1 MKIENQNII
10 VEQQDNIAE
19 QPKSPSGFSVIW
31 AEFRRDKLA
40 LGSLILLGLI
50 LIIVYGTSI
59 ILDQDQ
65 IIKVDFLSIY
75 QPPSSVHWL
84 GTDYGGRDVFG
95 QLIIGTRNS
104 FTIGFFITVITNLL
118 GLTLGL
124 IAGYFGGFIDGVVMR
139 IIDFFLSLP
148 TLMLI
153 IVFVTVVPTF
163 TIYNFILI
171 MSLFLWTGKA
181 RLIRSKSLSES
192 ELDYIAAAKA
202 LGTPNWKI
210 IISHLLPNV
219 SSLIIVAFT
228 LNLAGNIGIESGLT
242 FLGFGLP
249 ESTPSLGTL
258 VSYATNPDVL
268 QNKLWIWL
276 PASGMI
282 LVLMLSINFIGEA
295 LKRAADARQRRG

>member
-1 MKIENQNII
+1 MELKIENQTHTT
-10 VEQQDNIAE
+10 EQR
-19 QPKSPSGFSVIW
+19 KSPSGFSVIW

-40 LGSLILLGLI
+40 LGSLIVLGLI
-50 LIIVYGTSI
+50 IISVYGTSL

-65 IIKVDFLSIY
+65 IVKVDFLSIY
-75 QPPSSVHWL
+75 QPPSSTHWL
-84 GTDYGGRDVFG
+84 GTDYGGRDIFG

-104 FTIGFFITVITNLL
+104 FTIGFFITIITNLL
-118 GLTLGL
+118 GLALGL
-124 IAGYFGGFIDGVVMR
+124 IAGYFGGWVDSVVMR

-153 IVFVTVVPTF
+153 IVFVTVVPKF
-163 TIYNFILI
+163 SIINFVLI

-181 RLIRSKSLSES
+181 RLIRSKVLSES
-192 ELDYIAAAKA
+192 ELDYVAAAKA
-202 LGTPNWKI
+202 IGTPNWKI
-210 IISHLLPNV
+210 IISHVLPNV

-276 PASGMI
+276 PASCMI

>member
-1 MKIENQNII
+1 MELKIENQTH
-10 VEQQDNIAE
+10 IAE
-19 QPKSPSGFSVIW
+19 QRKSPSGFSVIW
-31 AEFRRDKLA
+31 TEFRRDKLA
-40 LGSLILLGLI
+40 LGSLIVLGLI

-59 ILDQDQ
+59 VLDQDQ
-65 IIKVDFLSIY
+65 IVKVDFLSIY
-75 QPPSSVHWL
+75 QPPSSAHWL

-95 QLIIGTRNS
+95 QLIIGTKNS
-104 FTIGFFITVITNLL
+104 FTIGFFITIITNLL

-124 IAGYFGGFIDGVVMR
+124 IAGYFGGWVDSVVMR

-153 IVFVTVVPTF
+153 IVFVTVVPKF
-163 TIYNFILI
+163 SIINFVLI

-181 RLIRSKSLSES
+181 RLIRSKVLSES
-192 ELDYIAAAKA
+192 ELDYVAAAKA
-202 LGTPNWKI
+202 IGTPNWKI
-210 IISHLLPNV
+210 IISHVLPNV

-276 PASGMI
+276 PASCMI

>member
-1 MKIENQNII
+1 MELKIDNQKNYL
-10 VEQQDNIAE
+10 ER
-19 QPKSPSGFSVIW
+19 PKSPSGFNVIW
-31 AEFRRDKLA
+31 SEFKQDRLA
-40 LGSLILLGLI
+40 LGSLILLSLI
-50 LIIVYGTSI
+50 LIAVYGASL

-65 IIKVDFLSIY
+65 IVKVDLFSIY

-84 GTDYGGRDVFG
+84 GTDYGGRDIFG

-104 FTIGFFITVITNLL
+104 FTIGLCITIVTNIF
-118 GLTLGL
+118 GLSLGL
-124 IAGYFGGFIDGVVMR
+124 IAGYFGGFIDGIVMR
-139 IIDFFLSLP
+139 VIDFILSLP

-153 IVFVTVVPTF
+153 IVFVVVVPKF
-163 TIYNFILI
+163 TILNFVLI
-171 MSLFLWTGKA
+171 MSAFLWTGKA
-181 RLIRSKSLSES
+181 RLIRSKVLSES

-202 LGTPNWKI
+202 LGTPNWKVI
-210 IISHLLPNV
+210 LYHLLPNV

-268 QNKLWIWL
+268 QNKWWIWL

>member
-1 MKIENQNII
+1 MELKIENQTHIT
-10 VEQQDNIAE
+10 EQR
-19 QPKSPSGFSVIW
+19 KSPSGFSVIW

-40 LGSLILLGLI
+40 LGSLIVLGLI
-50 LIIVYGTSI
+50 IISVYGTSL
-59 ILDQDQ
+59 ILDQNQ
-65 IIKVDFLSIY
+65 IVKVDFLSIY
-75 QPPSSVHWL
+75 QPPSSTHWL
-84 GTDYGGRDVFG
+84 GTDYGGRDIFG

-104 FTIGFFITVITNLL
+104 FTIGFFITIITNLL
-118 GLTLGL
+118 GLALGL
-124 IAGYFGGFIDGVVMR
+124 IAGYFGGWVDSVVMR

-153 IVFVTVVPTF
+153 IVFVTVVPKF
-163 TIYNFILI
+163 SIINFVLI

-181 RLIRSKSLSES
+181 RLIRSKVLSES
-192 ELDYIAAAKA
+192 ELDYVAAAKA
-202 LGTPNWKI
+202 IGTPNWKI
-210 IISHLLPNV
+210 IISHVLPNV

-276 PASGMI
+276 PASCMI

>member
-1 MKIENQNII
+1 MELKLENQKLNL
-10 VEQQDNIAE
+10 EKT
-19 QPKSPSGFSVIW
+19 KSPSGFSVIW
-31 AEFRRDKLA
+31 SEFKRDRLA

-50 LIIVYGTSI
+50 LIAVYGTSL
-59 ILDQDQ
+59 ILDQDK
-65 IIKVDFLSIY
+65 IVKVDFLSIY
-75 QPPSSVHWL
+75 QPPSSLHWL

-104 FTIGFFITVITNLL
+104 FTIGLFITIVTNIV
-118 GLTLGL
+118 GLSLGL
-124 IAGYFGGFIDGVVMR
+124 IAGYFGGFIDSVVMR
-139 IIDFFLSLP
+139 IIDFILTLP

-153 IVFVTVVPTF
+153 IVFVVVVPKF
-163 TIYNFILI
+163 TLLNFILI
-171 MSLFLWTGKA
+171 MSAFLWTGKA
-181 RLIRSKSLSES
+181 RLIRSKVLSES
-192 ELDYIAAAKA
+192 ELDYISAAKA

-268 QNKLWIWL
+268 QNKWWIWL

>member
-1 MKIENQNII
+1 MELKIENQTHIE
-10 VEQQDNIAE
+10 EQR
-19 QPKSPSGFSVIW
+19 KSPSGFSVIW
-31 AEFRRDKLA
+31 TEFRRDKLA
-40 LGSLILLGLI
+40 LGSLIMLGLI
-50 LIIVYGTSI
+50 ILGVYGTSL
-59 ILDQDQ
+59 ILDQNQ
-65 IIKVDFLSIY
+65 IVKVDFLSIY
-75 QPPSSVHWL
+75 QPPSSTHWL
-84 GTDYGGRDVFG
+84 GTDYGGRDIFG
-95 QLIIGTRNS
+95 QLIIGTKNS
-104 FTIGFFITVITNLL
+104 FTIGFFITIITNLL
-118 GLTLGL
+118 GLVLGL
-124 IAGYFGGFIDGVVMR
+124 IAGYFGGWVDSVVMR

-163 TIYNFILI
+163 SIINFVLI

-181 RLIRSKSLSES
+181 RLIRSKVLSES
-192 ELDYIAAAKA
+192 ELDYVAAAKA
-202 LGTPNWKI
+202 IGTPNWKI
-210 IISHLLPNV
+210 IISHVLPNV

-228 LNLAGNIGIESGLT
+228 LNLAGNIGIESALT

-276 PASGMI
+276 PASCMI

>member
-1 MKIENQNII
+1 MELKIENQNHI
-10 VEQQDNIAE
+10 VEKR
-19 QPKSPSGFSVIW
+19 KSSSGFSVIW

-50 LIIVYGTSI
+50 ILFVYGTSLV
-59 ILDQDQ
+59 LDQNQ
-65 IIKVDFLSIY
+65 IVKVDFLSIY
-75 QPPSSVHWL
+75 QPPSSAHWL
-84 GTDYGGRDVFG
+84 GTDYGGRDIFG

-104 FTIGFFITVITNLL
+104 FTIGFFITIITNIL
-118 GLTLGL
+118 GLALGL
-124 IAGYFGGFIDGVVMR
+124 VAGYFGGWVDGVVMR

-163 TIYNFILI
+163 SIVNFILI

-181 RLIRSKSLSES
+181 RLIRSKVLSES
-192 ELDYIAAAKA
+192 ELDYVAAAKA
-202 LGTPNWKI
+202 IGTPNWKI
-210 IISHLLPNV
+210 IISHVLPNV

-276 PASGMI
+276 PASCMI

>member
-1 MKIENQNII
+1 MELKIENQTHIT
-10 VEQQDNIAE
+10 EQR
-19 QPKSPSGFSVIW
+19 KSPSGFSVIW

-40 LGSLILLGLI
+40 LGSLIVLGLI
-50 LIIVYGTSI
+50 IIGVYATSL
-59 ILDQDQ
+59 ILDQNQ
-65 IIKVDFLSIY
+65 IVKVDFLSIY
-75 QPPSSVHWL
+75 QPPSSTHWL
-84 GTDYGGRDVFG
+84 GTDYGGRDIFG

-104 FTIGFFITVITNLL
+104 FTIGFFITIITNLL
-118 GLTLGL
+118 GLALGL
-124 IAGYFGGFIDGVVMR
+124 IAGYFGGWVDSVVMR

-153 IVFVTVVPTF
+153 IVFVTVVPKF
-163 TIYNFILI
+163 SIINFVLI

-181 RLIRSKSLSES
+181 RLIRSKVLSES
-192 ELDYIAAAKA
+192 ELDYVAAAKA
-202 LGTPNWKI
+202 IGTPNWKI
-210 IISHLLPNV
+210 IISHVLPNV

-276 PASGMI
+276 PASCMI

>member
-1 MKIENQNII
+1 MELKIENQNHI
-10 VEQQDNIAE
+10 VEKR
-19 QPKSPSGFSVIW
+19 KSASGFSVIW

-50 LIIVYGTSI
+50 ILLVYGTS
-59 ILDQDQ
+59 LVLNQDQ
-65 IIKVDFLSIY
+65 IVKVDFLSIY
-75 QPPSSVHWL
+75 QPPSSAHIL

-104 FTIGFFITVITNLL
+104 FTIGFFITIITNLL

-124 IAGYFGGFIDGVVMR
+124 IAGYFGGWVDGTVMR

-148 TLMLI
+148 TIMLI

-163 TIYNFILI
+163 SIVNFILI

-181 RLIRSKSLSES
+181 RLIRSKVLSES
-192 ELDYIAAAKA
+192 ELDYVAAAKA
-202 LGTPNWKI
+202 IGTPSWKI
-210 IISHLLPNV
+210 IISHVLPNV

-276 PASGMI
+276 PASCMI

>member
-1 MKIENQNII
+1 MELKIENQTHIT
-10 VEQQDNIAE
+10 EQR
-19 QPKSPSGFSVIW
+19 KSPSGFSVIW

-40 LGSLILLGLI
+40 LGSLIVLGLI
-50 LIIVYGTSI
+50 IIGVYATSL

-65 IIKVDFLSIY
+65 IVKVDFLSIY
-75 QPPSSVHWL
+75 QPPSSTHWL
-84 GTDYGGRDVFG
+84 GTDYGGRDIFG

-104 FTIGFFITVITNLL
+104 FTIGFFITIITNLL
-118 GLTLGL
+118 GLALGL
-124 IAGYFGGFIDGVVMR
+124 IAGYFGGWVDSVVMR

-153 IVFVTVVPTF
+153 IVFVTVVPKF
-163 TIYNFILI
+163 SIINFVLI

-181 RLIRSKSLSES
+181 RLIRSKVLSES
-192 ELDYIAAAKA
+192 ELDYVAAAKA
-202 LGTPNWKI
+202 IGTPNWKI
-210 IISHLLPNV
+210 IISHVLPNV

-276 PASGMI
+276 PASCMI

>member
-1 MKIENQNII
+1 MELKLENQKQLI
-10 VEQQDNIAE
+10 EKS
-19 QPKSPSGFSVIW
+19 KSPSGFSVIW
-31 AEFRRDKLA
+31 SEFKRDRLA
-40 LGSLILLGLI
+40 LASLIILSLILI
-50 LIIVYGTSI
+50 TVYGASLV
-59 ILDQDQ
+59 LDQDQ
-65 IIKVDFLSIY
+65 ITKVDFLSIY
-75 QPPSSVHWL
+75 QPPSSLHWL
-84 GTDYGGRDVFG
+84 GTDYGGRDIFG
-95 QLIIGTRNS
+95 QLIIGTKNS
-104 FTIGFFITVITNLL
+104 FTIGLFITIITNIL
-118 GLTLGL
+118 GLSLGL
-124 IAGYFGGFIDGVVMR
+124 IAGYFGGLIDGIVMR
-139 IIDFFLSLP
+139 IIDFILSLP

-153 IVFVTVVPTF
+153 IVFVTVVPKF
-163 TIYNFILI
+163 TIPNFVLI
-171 MSLFLWTGKA
+171 MSIFLWTGKA
-181 RLIRSKSLSES
+181 RLIRSKVLSES

-210 IISHLLPNV
+210 ILTHLLPNV

-258 VSYATNPDVL
+258 VAYATNPDVL
-268 QNKLWIWL
+268 QNKWWIWL